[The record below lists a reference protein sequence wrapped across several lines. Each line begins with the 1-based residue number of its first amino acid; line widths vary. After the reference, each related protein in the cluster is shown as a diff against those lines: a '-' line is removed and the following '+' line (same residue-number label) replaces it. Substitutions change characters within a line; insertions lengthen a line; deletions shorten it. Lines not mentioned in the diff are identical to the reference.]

1 MREVIIEDEVKYKL
15 ADLKQELLV
24 SQGQVKG
31 TKTFNSILS
40 AIDNLEIFDVG
51 RNIKDEFYVECPDNW
66 FLLYSNKNYF
76 IFSRTDSLVTVLK
89 MYNEKQ
95 DFIYD
100 LFGIEMRSQE
110 SKDYWGE

>member
-40 AIDNLEIFDVG
+40 MICLALRWEAKNQK
-51 RNIKDEFYVECPDNW
+51 NIGV
-66 FLLYSNKNYF
+66 SS
-76 IFSRTDSLVTVLK
+76 ISMVVR
-89 MYNEKQ
+89 
-95 DFIYD
+95 
-100 LFGIEMRSQE
+100 
-110 SKDYWGE
+110 

>member
-15 ADLKQELLV
+15 AEQKQELLV
-24 SQGQVKG
+24 SQGQV
-31 TKTFNSILS
+31 
-40 AIDNLEIFDVG
+40 
-51 RNIKDEFYVECPDNW
+51 
-66 FLLYSNKNYF
+66 
-76 IFSRTDSLVTVLK
+76 K